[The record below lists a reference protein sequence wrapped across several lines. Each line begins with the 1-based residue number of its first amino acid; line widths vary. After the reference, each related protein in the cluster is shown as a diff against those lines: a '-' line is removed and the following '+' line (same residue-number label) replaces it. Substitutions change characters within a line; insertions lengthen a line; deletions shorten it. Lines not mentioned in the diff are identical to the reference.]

1 MIPILFD
8 KDATKFDTQGLGALT
23 DAISCIVTEERNGA
37 YELELKYPADGIHF
51 AEIVDRS
58 IICAIPSP
66 YRTRQPFRVYKISK
80 SIDATVTIYAQ
91 HLSYDLS
98 GVVVVGNIATSSL
111 KETLAAIQGGYH
123 FGANAFSFATD
134 IDSDVLFNLKHPCT
148 MRKLLGGMD
157 GSILDVYG
165 GEYEFDTYTVYLWK
179 NRGQD
184 NNVSIRYRKN
194 LTGLDSEQ
202 DGTDCAEGMFVYWY
216 DQDSDQ
222 VMYGYAKVDTNPYTK
237 WVVQDVTEKYE
248 TRPSTET
255 LNALAASMLEGYEQ
269 SPTPSIK
276 ISFVDLASTT
286 DYADIS
292 ALEAVDLCDIVHV
305 YYGDLLVDERRKVTK
320 IKTNVLEGR
329 YEEITIGTTRAN
341 LSGTISTIQSDSTGQ
356 TVTVAGVQY
365 TLSKEGSLIKLVGSN
380 GSESSVTDDV
390 GDVDRLT
397 NTDIDNLIASIA

>member
-1 MIPILFD
+1 
-8 KDATKFDTQGLGALT
+8 
-23 DAISCIVTEERNGA
+23 
-37 YELELKYPADGIHF
+37 
-51 AEIVDRS
+51 
-58 IICAIPSP
+58 
-66 YRTRQPFRVYKISK
+66 
-80 SIDATVTIYAQ
+80 
-91 HLSYDLS
+91 
-98 GVVVVGNIATSSL
+98 VVGNIATSSL
-111 KETLAAIQGGYH
+111 KETLAAIQGGFH
-123 FGANAFSFATD
+123 FGANAFSFETD
-134 IDSDVLFNLKHPCT
+134 IDSDVAFSLKHPCT

-165 GEYEFDTYTVYLWK
+165 GEYEFDTYTVHLWK

-202 DGTDCAEGMFVYWY
+202 DGTDCAEGVFVYWY
-216 DQDSDQ
+216 DQESDQ

-255 LNALAASMLEGYEQ
+255 LNALAESMLEGYEQ

-292 ALEAVDLCDIVHV
+292 ALEAVDLCDLVHV

-365 TLSKEGSLIKLVGSN
+365 SLSKEGSLIKLVGSN

-397 NTDIDNLIASIA
+397 NSDIDNLIATIA